1 MTMRGA
7 LIALSDALHQ
17 ATRLVALVMLAVLVG
32 SVTLQVVARYG
43 FSAPPVWTEEAAR
56 YAMIWV
62 GLMGAAM
69 SFKARFDPAL
79 FTPRTGPGAAI
90 VIQALQSVMV
100 LIFIA
105 PVLHYCVIG
114 TNGTFARSFLG
125 RALRSSSEAM
135 DLPMIW
141 VALSVPLAFGII
153 LIHLAAR
160 WAGDSRDLKKEL
172 LT

>member
-1 MTMRGA
+1 MRAA
-7 LIALSDALHQ
+7 LIALSDALHA
-17 ATRLVALVMLAVLVG
+17 ATRLVGLVMLLVLVG
-32 SVTLQVVARYG
+32 AVSLQVVARYG

-79 FTPRTGPGAAI
+79 FTPKTGPRG
-90 VIQALQSVMV
+90 QFALRAVQSMFV
-100 LIFIA
+100 LIFTV
-105 PVLHYCVIG
+105 PVLYYCFIG
-114 TNGTFARSFLG
+114 TNGTFTRSFLG
-125 RALRSSSEAM
+125 RALRSTSEAM

-141 VALSVPLAFGII
+141 VAVAVPLALSIV

-160 WAGDSRDLKKEL
+160 WAGDNRDLKSDL

>member
-1 MTMRGA
+1 MRAA
-7 LIALSDALHQ
+7 LIALSDALHA
-17 ATRLVALVMLAVLVG
+17 ATRFVGLVMLLVLVG
-32 SVTLQVVARYG
+32 AVSLQVVARYG
-43 FSAPPVWTEEAAR
+43 FSAPPVWTEEVAR

-79 FTPRTGPGAAI
+79 FAPRAGVRGQLLLR
-90 VIQALQSVMV
+90 VVQSMFV
-100 LIFIA
+100 LIFVA
-105 PVLHYCVIG
+105 PVLYYCVIG
-114 TNGTFARSFLG
+114 TNGTFARSFIG
-125 RALRSSSEAM
+125 RSLRSTSGAM

-141 VALSVPLAFGII
+141 VMVAVPLAFSII

-160 WAGDSRDLKKEL
+160 WAGDNRDLKSDL

>member
-1 MTMRGA
+1 MRSA
-7 LIALSDALHQ
+7 LIALSDALHA
-17 ATRLVALVMLAVLVG
+17 ATRLVGLVMLLVLVG
-32 SVTLQVVARYG
+32 VVTLQVVARYG

-62 GLMGAAM
+62 GLMGAAI

-79 FTPRTGPGAAI
+79 FAPKTGPRG
-90 VIQALQSVMV
+90 QLALRAVQSMFV
-100 LIFIA
+100 LIFTV
-105 PVLHYCVIG
+105 PVLYFCVIG

-125 RALRSSSEAM
+125 RALRSTSGTM

-141 VALSVPLAFGII
+141 VAAAVPLAFSII

-160 WAGDSRDLKKEL
+160 WAGDNRDLKSEL

>member
-1 MTMRGA
+1 MRAA
-7 LIALSDALHQ
+7 LIALSNALHA

-32 SVTLQVVARYG
+32 AVSLQVVARYG

-79 FTPRTGPGAAI
+79 FTPKTGPRLQI
-90 VIQALQSVMV
+90 ALRLLQTAMV
-100 LIFIA
+100 LLFVA
-105 PVLHYCVIG
+105 PVLWYSVVG

-125 RALRSSSEAM
+125 RAIRSTSGAM
-135 DLPMIW
+135 ELPMIW
-141 VALSVPLAFGII
+141 VALAVPLAFTII

-160 WAGDSRDLKKEL
+160 WAGDTRDLKTEL

>member
-1 MTMRGA
+1 MRAA
-7 LIALSDALHQ
+7 LIALSNALH
-17 ATRLVALVMLAVLVG
+17 AVTRLVALVMLLGLVG
-32 SVTLQVVARYG
+32 AVSLQVVARYG

-79 FTPRTGPGAAI
+79 FTPGTGPRGQ
-90 VIQALQSVMV
+90 VILRMIQSVYV

-105 PVLHYCVIG
+105 PVLYYCFVG
-114 TNGTFARSFLG
+114 TNGTFGRSFLG
-125 RALRSSSEAM
+125 RALRSTSGAM

-141 VALSVPLAFGII
+141 VAVAVPLAFTII

-160 WAGDSRDLKKEL
+160 WAGDNRDLKSDL

>member
-1 MTMRGA
+1 MRAA
-7 LIALSDALHQ
+7 LISLSDALHA

-32 SVTLQVVARYG
+32 AVSLQVIARYG

-79 FTPRTGPGAAI
+79 FTPKTGRRGRI
-90 VIQALQSVMV
+90 ALRAVQTLFV
-100 LIFIA
+100 LIFTA
-105 PVLHYCVIG
+105 PILYYSVIG

-125 RALRSSSEAM
+125 RAIRSTSGAM

-141 VALSVPLAFGII
+141 VAAAVPVAFTVI
-153 LIHLAAR
+153 LVHLAAR
-160 WAGDSRDLKKEL
+160 WAGDARDLKSEL

>member
-1 MTMRGA
+1 MRAA
-7 LIALSDALHQ
+7 LIALSDALHT

-32 SVTLQVVARYG
+32 AVTLQVVARYG
-43 FSAPPVWTEEAAR
+43 FSAPPVWTDEAAR

-79 FTPRTGPGAAI
+79 FTPKTGPRGQIAL
-90 VIQALQSVMV
+90 VTLQSVTV
-100 LIFIA
+100 LVFVA
-105 PVLHYCVIG
+105 PVLWYSVIG

-125 RALRSSSEAM
+125 RALRSTSGAM

-141 VALSVPLAFGII
+141 VSAAVPLAFSII
-153 LIHLAAR
+153 VIHLVAR
-160 WAGDSRDLKKEL
+160 WAGDKRDLKTDL

>member
-1 MTMRGA
+1 MRAA
-7 LIALSDALHQ
+7 LIALSDALHA
-17 ATRLVALVMLAVLVG
+17 ATRLIALVMLTVLVG
-32 SVTLQVVARYG
+32 AVTLQVVARYG

-79 FTPRTGPGAAI
+79 FTPKTGPRGQIALR
-90 VIQALQSVMV
+90 ALQSATV
-100 LIFIA
+100 LIFVA
-105 PVLHYCVIG
+105 PVLWYCVIG

-125 RALRSSSEAM
+125 RAIRSTSGAM

-141 VALSVPLAFGII
+141 VATAVPLAFTII

-160 WAGDSRDLKKEL
+160 WAGDTRDLKTDL